1 MFAETLGVGMTETPY
16 DVGRILDSRSL
27 SQSVVKSLTVVTLVV
42 IPFYEV
48 TWLSNITHFR
58 CTEGG
63 ILAHFAIRFTKKGK
77 GHMNIFSQA
86 VQAGKIGELEVQP
99 SYIEVSK

>member
-1 MFAETLGVGMTETPY
+1 MCDSSRFLYSITAYVFFGVGVFTFFKFKF
-16 DVGRILDSRSL
+16 SR
-27 SQSVVKSLTVVTLVV
+27 KV
-42 IPFYEV
+42 ICNCLNY
-48 TWLSNITHFR
+48 R

-63 ILAHFAIRFTKKGK
+63 ILAHFAIRFTKKAK

-86 VQAGKIGELEVQP
+86 VQAGKIGELEIQP